1 MRRGDLLEGKSPL
14 LTINFLR
21 RPQLSTSL
29 ARITSPRRFKPWP
42 YLLIAPSLIALG
54 IILGFPVYK
63 LISLS
68 FERYGLAEII
78 AGKGTFIGLEN
89 YRETLKDPEFWRI
102 LRRTLLFTFGMVSV
116 SIVVGGWLA
125 HLMVKMHPGIRK
137 ALNGVLILVWAM
149 PQLVSIS
156 VWRWLF
162 SFDFSI
168 VTALIN
174 SLGFEMDNHNYFVNT
189 FSGFM
194 IIGGCVAW
202 GALPFI
208 TISIYA
214 ALTQVPRDLIEAAEI
229 DGANSRQVFR
239 NIILPMLLPVYIIL
253 ISLSTIWDFQVFSH
267 IWIFLDSRPSAEY
280 YTMAIYAFQ
289 KSFGLSEYG
298 MGAAISLIMIF
309 ALIGV
314 TGYYLRQMMR
324 MGDE

>member
-21 RPQLSTSL
+21 RPQLSTGL

-102 LRRTLLFTFGMVSV
+102 LRRSLLFTFGMVSV

-125 HLMVKMHPGIRK
+125 HLMVKMHPGLRRV
-137 ALNGVLILVWAM
+137 LNGVLILVWAM

-214 ALTQVPRDLIEAAEI
+214 ALTQVPKDLIEAAEI

-298 MGAAISLIMIF
+298 MGSAISLIMIF

>member
-1 MRRGDLLEGKSPL
+1 MDRLQK
-14 LTINFLR
+14 
-21 RPQLSTSL
+21 
-29 ARITSPRRFKPWP
+29 PRTFKPWP
-42 YLLIAPSLIALG
+42 YLLIAPSLLALVL
-54 IILGFPVYK
+54 ILGFPVYK

-68 FERYGLAEII
+68 FQRYGLAEII
-78 AGKGTFIGLEN
+78 AGKGVFVGLDNFKETFTDI
-89 YRETLKDPEFWRI
+89 EFWKI
-102 LRRTLLFTFGMVSV
+102 LERTLIFTAGMVAV
-116 SIVVGGWLA
+116 SIIVGAWLA
-125 HLMVKMHPGIRK
+125 HLMVNMHPLIRK

-162 SFDFSI
+162 SFNFSI

-189 FSGFM
+189 FSGFL

-214 ALTQVPRDLIEAAEI
+214 ALTQVPKDLIEAAEI
-229 DGANSRQVFR
+229 DGANPRQVFR
-239 NIILPMLLPVYIIL
+239 NIIFPMLLPIYIIL
-253 ISLSTIWDFQVFSH
+253 ISLSIIWDFQVFSH

-309 ALIGV
+309 ALVGV

>member
-1 MRRGDLLEGKSPL
+1 M
-14 LTINFLR
+14 T
-21 RPQLSTSL
+21 TSVDRL
-29 ARITSPRRFKPWP
+29 QKPRTFKPWP
-42 YLLIAPSLIALG
+42 YLLIAPSLLALVL
-54 IILGFPVYK
+54 ILGFPVYK

-68 FERYGLAEII
+68 FQRYGLAEII
-78 AGKGTFIGLEN
+78 AGKGVFVGLDNFKETFTDI
-89 YRETLKDPEFWRI
+89 EFWKI
-102 LRRTLLFTFGMVSV
+102 LERTLIFTAGMVAV
-116 SIVVGGWLA
+116 SIIVGAWLA
-125 HLMVKMHPGIRK
+125 HLMVNMHPLIRK

-162 SFDFSI
+162 SFNFSI

-189 FSGFM
+189 FSGFL

-214 ALTQVPRDLIEAAEI
+214 ALTQVPKDLIEAAEI
-229 DGANSRQVFR
+229 DGANPRQVFR
-239 NIILPMLLPVYIIL
+239 NIIFPMLLPIYIIL
-253 ISLSTIWDFQVFSH
+253 ISLSIIWDFQVFSH

-309 ALIGV
+309 ALVGV

>member
-1 MRRGDLLEGKSPL
+1 M
-14 LTINFLR
+14 
-21 RPQLSTSL
+21 SL
-29 ARITSPRRFKPWP
+29 GVVGQSVARKTNMWP
-42 YLLIAPSLIALG
+42 YLLIAPSLVALG
-54 IILGFPVYK
+54 LILGFPVYK
-63 LISLS
+63 LVTLS
-68 FERYGLAEII
+68 FERYGLTEII
-78 AGKGTFIGLEN
+78 AGAGVFVGLGN
-89 YRETLKDPEFWRI
+89 YREILWDPQFWLI
-102 LRRTLLFTFGMVSV
+102 LRRTIFFTAGMVSV
-116 SIVVGGWLA
+116 SILVGGLLA
-125 HLMVKMHPGIRK
+125 HLMLKMHPVIRRI
-137 ALNGVLILVWAM
+137 LNAILILVWAM

-156 VWRWLF
+156 VWRWMF

-168 VTALIN
+168 VTATIN

-208 TISIYA
+208 SISIYA
-214 ALTQVPRDLIEAAEI
+214 ALTQVPKDLIEAAEI

-239 NIILPMLLPVYIIL
+239 NITFPILLPVYIIL
-253 ISLSTIWDFQVFSH
+253 ISLSIIWDFQVFSH
-267 IWIFLDSRPSAEY
+267 IWIFLESRPSADY

-298 MGAAISLIMIF
+298 KGAAISLVMIL
-309 ALIGV
+309 ALVGV

>member
-1 MRRGDLLEGKSPL
+1 MSIGQSS
-14 LTINFLR
+14 IS
-21 RPQLSTSL
+21 RP
-29 ARITSPRRFKPWP
+29 RKFKPWP
-42 YLLIAPSLIALG
+42 YLLITPSLIALG
-54 IILGFPVYK
+54 LILGYPIFK
-63 LISLS
+63 LFSLS
-68 FERYGLAEII
+68 FERYGLSEII
-78 AGKGTFIGLEN
+78 AGKGVFIGLGNFSEIL
-89 YRETLKDPEFWRI
+89 TDKDFWTI
-102 LRRTLLFTFGMVSV
+102 LERTLFFTFGMVAV
-116 SIVVGGWLA
+116 SIIVGAWLA
-125 HLMVKMHPGIRK
+125 HLMLKMNSKIRNV
-137 ALNGVLILVWAM
+137 LNLVLILVWAM

-162 SFDFSI
+162 SFEFSI
-168 VTALIN
+168 ITEIIN
-174 SLGFEMDNHNYFVNT
+174 NLGFNLENHNYFVNT
-189 FSGFM
+189 ISGFL

-214 ALTQVPRDLIEAAEI
+214 ALTQVPKDLIEAAEI

-239 NIILPMLLPVYIIL
+239 HIIFPMLLPVYVIL

-280 YTMAIYAFQ
+280 YTIAIYAFQ

-298 MGAAISLIMIF
+298 KGAAISIIMIL

-314 TGYYLRQMMR
+314 TGYYMRRMMK

>member
-1 MRRGDLLEGKSPL
+1 MSIGQSSISK
-14 LTINFLR
+14 
-21 RPQLSTSL
+21 
-29 ARITSPRRFKPWP
+29 PRKIKPWP
-42 YLLIAPSLIALG
+42 YLLVTPSLVALG
-54 IILGFPVYK
+54 LILGYPIFK
-63 LISLS
+63 LFSLS
-68 FERYGLAEII
+68 LERYGLSEII
-78 AGKGTFIGLEN
+78 AGKGVFVGLGNFIEIL
-89 YRETLKDPEFWRI
+89 TDKEFWTI
-102 LRRTLLFTFGMVSV
+102 LERTLFFTFGMVAV
-116 SIVVGGWLA
+116 SIIVGAWLA
-125 HLMVKMHPGIRK
+125 HLMLDMHPKIRNV
-137 ALNGVLILVWAM
+137 LNLVLILVWAM

-168 VTALIN
+168 VTALVN
-174 SLGFEMDNHNYFVNT
+174 NLGFEMNNHNYFVKT
-189 FSGFM
+189 ISGFL

-214 ALTQVPRDLIEAAEI
+214 ALTQVPKDLIEAAEI

-239 NIILPMLLPVYIIL
+239 NIIFPMLLPVYVIL

-267 IWIFLDSRPSAEY
+267 ILIFLDSRPSADY
-280 YTMAIYAFQ
+280 YTIAIYAFQ

-298 MGAAISLIMIF
+298 KGAAISIVMII

-314 TGYYLRQMMR
+314 TGYYMRQMMK

>member
-1 MRRGDLLEGKSPL
+1 M
-14 LTINFLR
+14 
-21 RPQLSTSL
+21 SL
-29 ARITSPRRFKPWP
+29 GVVGQPVARKTNIWP
-42 YLLIAPSLIALG
+42 YLLIAPSFVALG
-54 IILGFPVYK
+54 LILGFPVYK
-63 LISLS
+63 LITLS
-68 FERYGLAEII
+68 FERYGLTEII
-78 AGKGTFIGLEN
+78 AGAGVFVGLGN
-89 YRETLKDPEFWRI
+89 YREILWDPQFWLI
-102 LRRTLLFTFGMVSV
+102 LRRTIFFTAGMVSV
-116 SIVVGGWLA
+116 SILVGGLLA
-125 HLMVKMHPGIRK
+125 HLMIKMHPVIRRI
-137 ALNGVLILVWAM
+137 LNAILILVWAM

-156 VWRWLF
+156 VWRWMF

-168 VTALIN
+168 VTATIN

-208 TISIYA
+208 SISIYA
-214 ALTQVPRDLIEAAEI
+214 ALTQVPKDLIEAAEI

-239 NIILPMLLPVYIIL
+239 NITFPILLPVYIIL
-253 ISLSTIWDFQVFSH
+253 ISLSIIWDFQVFSH
-267 IWIFLDSRPSAEY
+267 IWIFLESRPSADY

-298 MGAAISLIMIF
+298 KGAAISLVMIL
-309 ALIGV
+309 ALVGV

>member
-1 MRRGDLLEGKSPL
+1 MSIG
-14 LTINFLR
+14 
-21 RPQLSTSL
+21 LSSISKT
-29 ARITSPRRFKPWP
+29 RMIRPWP
-42 YLLIAPSLIALG
+42 YLLITPSLVALG
-54 IILGFPVYK
+54 LILGYPIFK
-63 LISLS
+63 LFSLS
-68 FERYGLAEII
+68 FEKYGLSEII
-78 AGKGTFIGLEN
+78 AGKGVFVGLGNFSEIL
-89 YRETLKDPEFWRI
+89 TDKDFWTI
-102 LRRTLLFTFGMVSV
+102 LERTLFFTFGMVAV
-116 SIVVGGWLA
+116 SIIVGAWLA
-125 HLMVKMHPGIRK
+125 HLMLDMHPKIRNV
-137 ALNGVLILVWAM
+137 LNLVLILVWAM

-162 SFDFSI
+162 SFEFSI
-168 VTALIN
+168 VTEIIN
-174 SLGFEMDNHNYFVNT
+174 NLGFNMDKHNYFVNT
-189 FSGFM
+189 FSGFL

-214 ALTQVPRDLIEAAEI
+214 ALTQIPKDLIEAAEI

-239 NIILPMLLPVYIIL
+239 NIIFPLLLPVYVIL

-280 YTMAIYAFQ
+280 YTIAIYAFQ

-298 MGAAISLIMIF
+298 KGAAISIVMIV

-314 TGYYLRQMMR
+314 TGYYLRQMMK

>member
-1 MRRGDLLEGKSPL
+1 MSIGQSN
-14 LTINFLR
+14 IS
-21 RPQLSTSL
+21 RP
-29 ARITSPRRFKPWP
+29 RKIKPWP
-42 YLLIAPSLIALG
+42 YLLVTPSLVALG
-54 IILGFPVYK
+54 LILGYPIIK
-63 LISLS
+63 LVSLS
-68 FERYGLAEII
+68 LERYGLSEII
-78 AGKGTFIGLEN
+78 AGKGVFVGFGNFSEILTDKDFWTILE
-89 YRETLKDPEFWRI
+89 
-102 LRRTLLFTFGMVSV
+102 RTLFFTFGMVAV
-116 SIVVGGWLA
+116 SMIVGAWLA
-125 HLMVKMHPGIRK
+125 HLMLNMHSKIRNV
-137 ALNGVLILVWAM
+137 LNLVLILVWAM

-162 SFDFSI
+162 SFEFSI
-168 VTALIN
+168 VTEVIN
-174 SLGFEMDNHNYFVNT
+174 RLGFDMDKHNYFVNT
-189 FSGFM
+189 LSGFL

-214 ALTQVPRDLIEAAEI
+214 ALTQVPQDLIEAAEI

-239 NIILPMLLPVYIIL
+239 NIIFPMLLPVYVIL

-280 YTMAIYAFQ
+280 YTIAIYAFQ

-298 MGAAISLIMIF
+298 KGAAISIVMIV

-314 TGYYLRQMMR
+314 TGYYLRQMMK